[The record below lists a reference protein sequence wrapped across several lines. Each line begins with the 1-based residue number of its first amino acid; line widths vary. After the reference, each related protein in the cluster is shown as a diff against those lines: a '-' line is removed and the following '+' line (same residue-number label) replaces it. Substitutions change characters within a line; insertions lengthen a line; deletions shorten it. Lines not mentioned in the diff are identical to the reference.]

1 MNPKYA
7 SQQKKEKFQ
16 QFTELERERNIGL
29 REGGFSYSA
38 NTSSCAAEQF
48 HSDASM
54 EAVDRRAPKNSKNWQ
69 WETEGVVN
77 ARQSKSAPHGS
88 E

>member
-48 HSDASM
+48 HSDESLGPTST
-54 EAVDRRAPKNSKNWQ
+54 ERLERPAVDDEDDVRSRRLTPALYGG
-69 WETEGVVN
+69 E
-77 ARQSKSAPHGS
+77 
-88 E
+88 